1 MHRLV
6 DFPLLAF
13 IVCFA
18 LLSLAAW
25 IGASII
31 RGRMPIDED
40 SRAQFDTVLAATLT
54 LLGLLI
60 GFSFSMALGRYEQ
73 RKNYEE
79 AEANAIG
86 TEYLRVD
93 FLPAAD
99 AAAVRLLLK
108 NYVDQRILFYI
119 TRDLAKLHEVHDHTA
134 LLQQQLW
141 TAIRVPA
148 AAQPD
153 FNVALAVSGMNDVI
167 NSEGYTQ
174 AAWWNRIPTAA
185 WILLITIAVLGSLMV
200 GYGGK
205 AKSRPLMRWVLPL
218 IVSISV
224 FLIADIDSA
233 RGGMIR
239 VKPQNLYE
247 SRGLVALAHHQPAP
261 HRLAPVAASAAVA
274 AKAAAVVPAGAGIV
288 HAEVG
293 TAHVGIAGGGFARL
307 CRGDHSAAAAAVQ
320 KVMRQLL
327 AGHHTRADCESRG
340 KAAGDAGTDAAAAH
354 RGRDHTRSVGSGRA
368 AHTGAGHRILNGSVR
383 RRNTINKMPTAAA
396 STSTVPQGNHA
407 HAQPGRIRRYSNSG
421 RSTAW
426 RRRSIPVAPSTPAP
440 SAGWRRVVRV

>member
-1 MHRLV
+1 VHRLV

-13 IVCFA
+13 IVSFA
-18 LLSLAAW
+18 TLSLAAW

-31 RGRMPIDED
+31 RGRSPIAED
-40 SRAQFDTVLAATLT
+40 SRDQFDTVLAATLT
-54 LLGLLI
+54 LLGLII

-108 NYVDQRILFYI
+108 KYIDQRILFYI
-119 TRDLAKLHEVHDHTA
+119 TRDLSKLREVRDHTA

-141 TAIRVPA
+141 TAVRVPA
-148 AAQPD
+148 AAQPS
-153 FNVALAVSGMNDVI
+153 FNVTLVVSGMNDVL

-185 WILLITIAVLGSLMV
+185 WMLLVTIAILGSLMV
-200 GYGGK
+200 GYGAK
-205 AKSRPLMRWVLPL
+205 AKSQPVMRLVLPL

-239 VKPQNLYE
+239 VKPQNLL
-247 SRGLVALAHHQPAP
+247 SLADSL
-261 HRLAPVAASAAVA
+261 R
-274 AKAAAVVPAGAGIV
+274 
-288 HAEVG
+288 
-293 TAHVGIAGGGFARL
+293 
-307 CRGDHSAAAAAVQ
+307 
-320 KVMRQLL
+320 
-327 AGHHTRADCESRG
+327 
-340 KAAGDAGTDAAAAH
+340 
-354 RGRDHTRSVGSGRA
+354 
-368 AHTGAGHRILNGSVR
+368 
-383 RRNTINKMPTAAA
+383 
-396 STSTVPQGNHA
+396 
-407 HAQPGRIRRYSNSG
+407 
-421 RSTAW
+421 
-426 RRRSIPVAPSTPAP
+426 
-440 SAGWRRVVRV
+440 